1 MPIKNIKAINTEMRK
16 LMDKYID
23 SNSDTLL
30 QGILSIKNGKKSI
43 TGNFNLDDE
52 KNYMNLFY
60 SLLRFSSRN
69 TIQNNKLNFTI
80 ADKLGNVLI
89 NTSKNTGNNTL
100 KKAVDGNV
108 QSEMANS
115 NIFDILKNR
124 EYGLFIESLG
134 PPNKDKAYFGY
145 KLGFGKTHND
155 TDAVILIT
163 ISD

>member
-30 QGILSIKNGKKSI
+30 QGILSIKNGKEST

-52 KNYMNLFY
+52 KNYVNLFY

-80 ADKLGNVLI
+80 ADKSGNVLF
-89 NTSKNTGNNTL
+89 NTSLNIENNTL

-108 QSEMANS
+108 QSEMANYS
-115 NIFDILKNR
+115 IFDILKNR
-124 EYGLFIESLG
+124 EYGIFVDSTV
-134 PPNKDKAYFGY
+134 PNKAYFGF
-145 KLGFGKTHND
+145 KLGFGTTHND

>member
-30 QGILSIKNGKKSI
+30 QGILSIKNGKEST
-43 TGNFNLDDE
+43 TGKFNLDDE
-52 KNYMNLFY
+52 KNYVNLFY

-80 ADKLGNVLI
+80 ADKSGNVLI
-89 NTSKNTGNNTL
+89 NTSLNIENNTL

-108 QSEMANS
+108 QSEMTNS
-115 NIFDILKNR
+115 SIFDILKNR
-124 EYGLFIESLG
+124 EYGIFVDSTV
-134 PPNKDKAYFGY
+134 PNKAYFGF
-145 KLGFGKTHND
+145 KLGFGRTHND